1 LSRSWTDLYSWGE
14 RLSWM
19 AKSSQTKYR
28 TAEEK
33 GDEMMALAWSESFR
47 KMAKE
52 TIAVALVVLK
62 VEEIVKGKGRITA

>member
-1 LSRSWTDLYSWGE
+1 VSRSWTDLYAWGE

-19 AKSSQTKYR
+19 AKSAQKKYK

-33 GDEMMALAWSESFR
+33 GDDLMALAWLDSFR
-47 KMAKE
+47 KTAKE

-62 VEEIVKGKGRITA
+62 VN

>member
-1 LSRSWTDLYSWGE
+1 MDLYSWGE

-19 AKSSQTKYR
+19 AKSAQKKYKS
-28 TAEEK
+28 AEERN
-33 GDEMMALAWSESFR
+33 DELMSLAWQDCFR
-47 KMAKE
+47 KTAKE